1 VVGVVFISLTIASV
15 HHWLRIRPFYEP
27 NQLNQPL
34 VVHRQLL
41 SGPSTETSHMATW
54 MRSNSSGLYR
64 PEIETVFR
72 TMFLYLLDDLANR
85 AFPMLNAPLL
95 SQNDQ
100 LVKSTPPTPVANPSN
115 TLDINGIQ
123 TRKTH
128 SIG

>member
-1 VVGVVFISLTIASV
+1 
-15 HHWLRIRPFYEP
+15 
-27 NQLNQPL
+27 
-34 VVHRQLL
+34 
-41 SGPSTETSHMATW
+41 

-85 AFPMLNAPLL
+85 AFPMLNAPFL

-115 TLDINGIQ
+115 ILDINGFQ